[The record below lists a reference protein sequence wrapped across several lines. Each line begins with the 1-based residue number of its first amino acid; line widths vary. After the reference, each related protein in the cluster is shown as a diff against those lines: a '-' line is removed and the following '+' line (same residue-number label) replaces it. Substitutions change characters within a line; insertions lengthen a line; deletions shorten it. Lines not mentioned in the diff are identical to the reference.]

1 MSALPDIESALQAF
15 SLVFMLLNPFL
26 LIIYLLEPLEELDKR
41 GFSSALRRAG
51 AISGVVFVVFAVV
64 GDAVFSTVLNARFE
78 SFQVFGGIIF
88 LVIGVRF
95 VFYGNKALLHL
106 RGAPEQV
113 AGAVAMPIMIGPA
126 TISASI
132 IAGQQLGVIWGPVIV
147 VLAVF
152 ASVFVMILLKALHDF
167 VRPRNEKLV
176 ERYVD
181 IAGRVLALVVGTF
194 SIEMIMRGVTNW
206 LGIS

>member
-1 MSALPDIESALQAF
+1 MTALPDFESALQAF

-26 LIIYLLEPLEELDKR
+26 LIIYLLEPLEELGKHD
-41 GFSSALRRAG
+41 FSSAVRKAG
-51 AISGVVFVVFAVV
+51 LISCGVFVLFAVV

-88 LVIGVRF
+88 LVIGLRF

-147 VLAVF
+147 ILAVF

-194 SIEMIMRGVTNW
+194 SIEMIMRGVTSW
-206 LGIS
+206 LGLP